1 MKEFNKVLLDVEK
14 DMRDFHVKEV
24 SKRIDNLKKSKDEE
38 SERISDSL
46 KKIIKNNADWE
57 NYNSEYWYKLGYLEA
72 EEDTNKKR
80 GIKARIAILAGITI
94 GIIAGIIKNK
104 WVFKEEVLE
113 KSKAFSFY
121 FKGEYLW

>member
-1 MKEFNKVLLDVEK
+1 MKENNKVLLDVEK

-46 KKIIKNNADWE
+46 KKFIKNNADWE
-57 NYNSEYWYKLGYLEA
+57 NYNSSCWYEIGYREGV
-72 EEDTNKKR
+72 EETNEKR
-80 GIKARIAILAGITI
+80 NVKTCIAILAGITI

-104 WVFKEEVLE
+104 
-113 KSKAFSFY
+113 
-121 FKGEYLW
+121 

>member
-46 KKIIKNNADWE
+46 KKFIKNNADWE

-80 GIKARIAILAGITI
+80 GTKARIAILAGITI

-104 WVFKEEVLE
+104 
-113 KSKAFSFY
+113 
-121 FKGEYLW
+121 